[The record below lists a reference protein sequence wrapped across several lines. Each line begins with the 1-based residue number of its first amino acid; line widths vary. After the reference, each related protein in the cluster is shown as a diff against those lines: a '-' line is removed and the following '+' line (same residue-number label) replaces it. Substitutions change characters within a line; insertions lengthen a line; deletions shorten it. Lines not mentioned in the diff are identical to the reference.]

1 MGKRSAIIADSTSR
15 FIKRV
20 LFTTRVKMIE
30 VSIIIPV
37 FNEEKNIEILHS
49 SIVNSLKKEKINY
62 EIIFIDDG
70 STDSSYNILAKL
82 HKNDKRVKVIKFAG
96 NFGQT
101 SAWDAGIK
109 ATKGR
114 YLVTMDSDLQNDP
127 SDIPKLLNAIKNS
140 NYDAI
145 SGWRTKR
152 KDQFSKKFFSVF
164 ANFLRKSVIKEGI
177 HDSGCSLKIYKRG
190 CFDNVDLYGEMHRYI
205 TGILALDGLS
215 IGEMKVNHNPRKYGE
230 TKYGAARLL
239 KGSLDLLFI
248 AFMTKYSSR
257 PLHIFG
263 GLGILTFLLGI
274 AINLYLTILR
284 LVYSESLSKRPLL
297 ILGVLLL
304 IIGIQFIFFGI
315 LAEILMRIYYKTHNR
330 KPYIIKKVLK

>member
-1 MGKRSAIIADSTSR
+1 MSKTEGIYLKIYKA
-15 FIKRV
+15 V
-20 LFTTRVKMIE
+20 LFAIVIKMMDL
-30 VSIIIPV
+30 SIVIPV
-37 FNEEKNIEILHS
+37 LNEEKNIEILHKS
-49 SIVNSLKKEKINY
+49 VVNSLKKGKIGC

-70 STDSSYNILAKL
+70 STDSSYALLAKL
-82 HKNDKRVKVIKFAG
+82 HKRDKRVKVIRFAG

-109 ATKGR
+109 AAKGR
-114 YLVTMDSDLQNDP
+114 YIITMDSDLQNDP
-127 SDIPKLLNAIKNS
+127 SDIPRMLNAIKNS

-145 SGWRTKR
+145 SGWRANR
-152 KDQFSKKFFSVF
+152 KDSFSKKFFSIF
-164 ANFLRKSVIKEGI
+164 ANFMRKAITKEKI
-177 HDSGCSLKIYKRG
+177 HDSGCSLKIYKRE

-205 TGILALDGLS
+205 TGILALDGLR
-215 IGEMKVNHNPRKYGE
+215 IGEIKVSHKPRKHGK

-263 GLGILTFLLGI
+263 SLGILTSLLGVL
-274 AINLYLTILR
+274 INLYLAILKF
-284 LVYSESLSKRPLL
+284 VYGQSLSNRPLL

-330 KPYIIKKVLK
+330 KPYVIKRVLK